1 MEIAKGMFGIL
12 QKQIQATD
20 WRHNGDTLSSYIGWG
35 VLTSGSTTLKRFNL
49 FLWSKS
55 CHQGDLYNLF
65 HTQEKTD
72 SHALA
77 QSLTGKRWEGAW
89 SRPSLIYKSWITDP
103 ATERKNC
110 LDSAK
115 NLEDIVYGSWS
126 MVLHTVTHF
135 CESFGSLWRLVGL
148 SQDLNSLS
156 LVWIEYSTSV
166 KLIFYIISCSIN
178 SKMWLDNWI
187 AEDVEKD
194 LEALD
199 QNESRCH
206 RMWWKMRF
214 LVTSPFERPLKKAT
228 TQVSSRTS
236 QQRGYWS
243 LRAKPDSYK

>member
-1 MEIAKGMFGIL
+1 MARLRFTCLWSCYEH
-12 QKQIQATD
+12 T
-20 WRHNGDTLSSYIGWG
+20 
-35 VLTSGSTTLKRFNL
+35 KRFLTKAINGNRQGNVWNFTKADSSHWLASQWWHFELLYWLRRTHKWFHNL
-49 FLWSKS
+49 KEIQFVPMKQVLPPGGFV
-55 CHQGDLYNLF
+55 QMV

-77 QSLTGKRWEGAW
+77 QTVTTQSLTGKRWEGAW
-89 SRPSLIYKSWITDP
+89 SRTSLIYKSWITDP

-166 KLIFYIISCSIN
+166 LN
-178 SKMWLDNWI
+178 SF
-187 AEDVEKD
+187 
-194 LEALD
+194 
-199 QNESRCH
+199 S
-206 RMWWKMRF
+206 
-214 LVTSPFERPLKKAT
+214 T
-228 TQVSSRTS
+228 
-236 QQRGYWS
+236 
-243 LRAKPDSYK
+243 